1 MLHWYVGAIPTM
13 LHKAQP
19 IPAGLC
25 ALCSMIEMALTYQ
38 CTEEHK
44 RVRADA
50 MLVPLF
56 SVAGNTKFLMPSKRF
71 VVPPTTL
78 NKDSVEEVYQLL
90 VRSSWYT
97 S

>member
-25 ALCSMIEMALTYQ
+25 ALCSMIEMAPTYQ

-56 SVAGNTKFLMPSKRF
+56 SVAGSTKFFDAINKF

-78 NKDSVEEVYQLL
+78 NKGSVQEMYQLNL
-90 VRSSWYT
+90 TSSWCT